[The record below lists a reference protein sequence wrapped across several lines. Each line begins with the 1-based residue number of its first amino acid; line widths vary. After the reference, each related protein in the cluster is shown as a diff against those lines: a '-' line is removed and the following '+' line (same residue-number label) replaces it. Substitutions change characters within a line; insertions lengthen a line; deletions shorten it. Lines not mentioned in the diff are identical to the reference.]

1 MAGLPNFLISTQE
14 DPAWEISL
22 FDTQGA
28 PLSLEGRT
36 FIAIISPAT
45 VGVIGGAAPTEIKVL
60 RFGDGLSLSAP
71 TDGSGDPAIKNTLIH
86 QVSREFAQVNFP
98 RGELTADILEV
109 TDGSRRTRFIPV
121 RLRYDDPAAN
131 REFSNTA
138 AGVSFVERRQPI
150 ITTVAVAGQPGRRG
164 AGFLTGSGPPTPA
177 DGENDD
183 YWIDG
188 SSPIPVLFGPKAGG
202 VWPAQ
207 SQPITSSLTPELEA
221 ARDAAL
227 AAAAGSRTDALAVS
241 SDRQAVDAG
250 AIQVEGARQIVVTA
264 QAQVS
269 QDAAASAGA
278 REAARLARDAA
289 LQAQAGAEAQRVAAQ
304 FAAGDVR
311 QYATLVGAAAFDF
324 NFDSDPS
331 PSNDWNA

>member
-1 MAGLPNFLISTQE
+1 MAGLPNFLVSTQE

-45 VGVIGGAAPTEIKVL
+45 VGAIGGGTPAEIKVL
-60 RFGDGLSLSAP
+60 RFGDGLTLSAP
-71 TDGSGDPAIKNTLIH
+71 TDGSGNPAIKNTLIH
-86 QVSREFAQVNFP
+86 QVSREFAQANFP

-150 ITTVAVAGQPGRRG
+150 VTTVAVAGQPGRRG
-164 AGFLTGSGPPTPA
+164 AGFLTGSGLPA
-177 DGENDD
+177 PQDGEDGD
-183 YWIDG
+183 YWID
-188 SSPIPVLFGPKAGG
+188 SSAEVRTLYGPKAGG
-202 VWPAQ
+202 VWP
-207 SQPITSSLTPELEA
+207 SDGKPITSELTPELQA
-221 ARDAAL
+221 ARDAAV
-227 AAAAGSRTDALAVS
+227 AAASDTQINASVVAA
-241 SDRQAVDAG
+241 DRQAVDAG
-250 AIQVEGARQIVVTA
+250 AAQVEGARQIIVTA
-264 QAQVS
+264 QEQVS
-269 QDAAASAGA
+269 QDATASAAS

-289 LQAQAGAEAQRVAAQ
+289 LQAQAAADGQRLAAQ
-304 FAAGDVR
+304 YAANDAR
-311 QYATLVGAAAFDF
+311 QYASLANASAFDF

-331 PSNDWNA
+331 PSNDWNV